1 MFWEL
6 HSLKLFFLIVNQSI
20 HDSICSDFHHIPYM
34 VKFVVTVAN
43 NFIFRHQTIMID
55 SIDVRTQE

>member
-20 HDSICSDFHHIPYM
+20 HDLICSDFHHRPYM
-34 VKFVVTVAN
+34 EKFVAAN
-43 NFIFRHQTIMID
+43 NFIIRHQTIMIN